1 MERAVKHSISIIMPA
16 YNEGG
21 CIFENIRM
29 TRDIMF
35 EAGIDAEIVAVD
47 DGSSDTTL
55 EEIRRAAK
63 AFDNV
68 VVAGNPYNMGKGRA
82 LRSGFEYSSGEI
94 IVFLDADLDL
104 HPSQIKKLIDVIEE
118 TPCDVVVTSKHH
130 PESRLDYPF
139 SRKIASWIYYIVIS
153 AMFNLPVR
161 DTQTGLKVFR
171 RKVLDDVLY
180 RLLVKKFAYDVEL
193 LATAVRFGYRVL
205 EVPVVLEFKRDLKW
219 GRISIEDMFNLFID
233 TLAVFYRLRIMKY
246 YDSARPPVSTAGTQV
261 LIVVKGCPPPDDVI
275 RSLTYDTG
283 ARIVCVYSDSDG
295 DDTVSGIDF
304 LRDDSDLESW
314 LDVNAGSYEIVGFLG
329 KGCLPVGSWVKN
341 AVRNFDNP
349 EVCAVCGP
357 VIPGSFAS
365 PFERASGLVYSSVL
379 VRGPDMYLNSYRP
392 VKDVCKGLTDT
403 YFLRSALLHKGEFK
417 QDSFSKSG
425 RHFSINAES
434 DVSFRYDPDV
444 AVLKK
449 VPSLFVPYLRFAAGE
464 AFSDGYN
471 AIGRKCAAGIV
482 WPLIVLAVWLVLSTG
497 WMFIPGNVYMVICL
511 IYAVTVILTALSC
524 FDPVSAPLFAL
535 GLVCDHIVR
544 AVAFPA
550 GLIKRLLAG
559 ER

>member
-1 MERAVKHSISIIMPA
+1 MPA
-16 YNEGG
+16 YNEGN

-29 TRDIMF
+29 TRGIMF

-47 DGSSDTTL
+47 DGSSDSTL

-104 HPSQIKKLIDVIEE
+104 HPSQIKKLIDVIED

-171 RKVLDDVLY
+171 RKVLEDVLY

-193 LATAVRFGYRVL
+193 LATAVRFGYRVF

-233 TLAVFYRLRIMKY
+233 TLAVFYRLKIMKY
-246 YDSARPPVSTAGTQV
+246 YDSDRPPVSAVGKQV
-261 LIVVKGCPPPDDVI
+261 LIVVRGCPPSDDVI

-283 ARIVCVYSDSDG
+283 SQIVCVYGDSDG

-341 AVRNFDNP
+341 AVRNFEDP

-379 VRGPDMYLNSYRP
+379 VRGPDRYLNSYRP
-392 VKDVCKGLTDT
+392 VKNVRKGLTDT
-403 YFLRSALLHKGEFK
+403 CFLRTALLQKGKFK
-417 QDSFSKSG
+417 PDSFSKSG
-425 RHFSINAES
+425 RHFCINAET
-434 DVSFRYDPDV
+434 DFSFRYDPDV

-471 AIGRKCAAGIV
+471 AIGRQRAVGLV
-482 WPLIVLAVWLVLSTG
+482 WPLILLAVWLVLSTG
-497 WMFIPGNVYMVICL
+497 WMFIPGNAYAIMWLVY
-511 IYAVTVILTALSC
+511 ASTVILTALSC

-550 GLIKRLLAG
+550 GLIKRLLK
-559 ER
+559 ERGN